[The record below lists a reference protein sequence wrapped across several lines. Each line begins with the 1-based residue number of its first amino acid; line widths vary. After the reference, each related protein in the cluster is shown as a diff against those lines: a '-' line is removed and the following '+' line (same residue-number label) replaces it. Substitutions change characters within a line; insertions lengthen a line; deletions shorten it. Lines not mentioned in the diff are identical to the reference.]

1 MDENDFK
8 RLLDES
14 AAETQHHIDAR
25 AAELQHHVDAT
36 FNEMGRHIEADFAGI
51 RRHYV
56 ETAEG
61 LRRHFDVAMEKPR
74 HEIRLLQERVVSL
87 NQRVDRMSFEMRA
100 GFAETWALLKSFQR
114 PEVSSE

>member
-14 AAETQHHIDAR
+14 AAETQRHIDAR

-51 RRHYV
+51 RRHYI

-74 HEIRLLQERVVSL
+74 HEIRLLKNL